1 MKKVSPTPLGCPKAV
16 VGHPPCL
23 LWVSA
28 QHGGLSHLTIRP
40 KILQQVEP
48 KHSSYVVKRCLPQP
62 GEAQLKER
70 GHIFGNGWQS
80 ESLHDII
87 KRLGTSEILESACA
101 LKPLQGY
108 LKGDTDVTL
117 PAHSVPSSSLW
128 TSHETI
134 SEGNRTVVSQT
145 DSTHIFPQRIKK
157 KKKKAKQDERFFKSE
172 PFLHLSATSWQNLWV
187 CWRQGIKAGSTHGQL
202 KWREVSRLS
211 TSYQGTGEWMAMLLF
226 TNRAL

>member
-23 LWVSA
+23 LWVPA
-28 QHGGLSHLTIRP
+28 QHGGLSHLTTRP

-48 KHSSYVVKRCLPQP
+48 EHSSYVVKRCLPQP

-87 KRLGTSEILESACA
+87 KRLGTSEISESACA

-108 LKGDTDVTL
+108 LKGDTDVIL
-117 PAHSVPSSSLW
+117 PAHSVPSSSLRN
-128 TSHETI
+128 SHETI

-145 DSTHIFPQRIKK
+145 DSTHIFPQRFFSKK
-157 KKKKAKQDERFFKSE
+157 KKNKQNRMSGSSRVSPSCTSVLRANKTCG
-172 PFLHLSATSWQNLWV
+172 SA
-187 CWRQGIKAGSTHGQL
+187 GDK
-202 KWREVSRLS
+202 E
-211 TSYQGTGEWMAMLLF
+211 
-226 TNRAL
+226 